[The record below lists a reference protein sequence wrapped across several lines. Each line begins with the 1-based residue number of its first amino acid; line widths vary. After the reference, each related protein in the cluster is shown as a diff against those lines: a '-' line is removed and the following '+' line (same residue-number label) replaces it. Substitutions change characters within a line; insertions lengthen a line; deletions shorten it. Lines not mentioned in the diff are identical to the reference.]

1 METVA
6 ECVDVDGRARRA
18 AAGGESGVTSL
29 GLVVAAARQEAYGRA
44 KADLESAVDRI
55 LAGRDGDGVPV
66 CAGDPDDLSGV
77 WICVG
82 QPESGPRLCCRWY
95 AELPAGIDVD
105 VDSFAL
111 NSADGDWGDVEDT
124 AVDLTPAQRRK
135 VAARIASQVT
145 DHYAD
150 RVAQAV
156 DAFASAR
163 ERLDSLLARA
173 VESGVPKTR
182 AAKAASI
189 TRQTLNARTQARVA
203 RLQLR
208 GAVTAAVVNG
218 DMSVNKAAGPAG
230 VAASTPSKVWGVK

>member
-18 AAGGESGVTSL
+18 VAGGSSDVTPL

-44 KADLESAVDRI
+44 KVDLESAVDRI
-55 LAGRDGDGVPV
+55 LAGRDGAVVPV

-82 QPESGPRLCCRWY
+82 QPESRPRLCCRWY
-95 AELPAGIDVD
+95 AELPVGVSVD

-135 VAARIASQVT
+135 VAAWVAGQVT

-150 RVAQAV
+150 RVVRAV
-156 DAFASAR
+156 DAFAGAR
-163 ERLDSLLARA
+163 ERLDSLLVRA

-182 AAKAASI
+182 AAEAAGV
-189 TRQTLNARTQARVA
+189 TRQTLDARAR
-203 RLQLR
+203 RR
-208 GAVTAAVVNG
+208 R
-218 DMSVNKAAGPAG
+218 AGR
-230 VAASTPSKVWGVK
+230 VSDV

>member
-1 METVA
+1 MVVETVA

-150 RVAQAV
+150 RVLRAV

-182 AAKAASI
+182 AAKAARI
-189 TRQTLNARTQARVA
+189 TRQTLNARTRGRRDGRVSSA
-203 RLQLR
+203 
-208 GAVTAAVVNG
+208 
-218 DMSVNKAAGPAG
+218 
-230 VAASTPSKVWGVK
+230 